1 MIPIYV
7 ALVRNGLR
15 TIDQVPAPIR
25 DDVKAALGVKEE
37 EPAQLD
43 ASTGAVSYTH
53 LTLPT
58 TVPV

>member
-25 DDVKAALGVKEE
+25 DDVKAALDVKEE
-37 EPAQLD
+37 EPDEHD
-43 ASTGAVSYTH
+43 AGTRE
-53 LTLPT
+53 
-58 TVPV
+58 

>member
-25 DDVKAALGVKEE
+25 DDVKAALGAKEE
-37 EPAQLD
+37 DPDEHD
-43 ASTGAVSYTH
+43 ASTGE
-53 LTLPT
+53 
-58 TVPV
+58 

>member
-25 DDVKAALGVKEE
+25 DDVKAALGVEEE
-37 EPAQLD
+37 EPDEHD
-43 ASTGAVSYTH
+43 AGTRE
-53 LTLPT
+53 
-58 TVPV
+58 

>member
-25 DDVKAALGVKEE
+25 DDVKAALGVKGEGQVE
-37 EPAQLD
+37 HD
-43 ASTGAVSYTH
+43 AGTGE
-53 LTLPT
+53 
-58 TVPV
+58 

>member
-37 EPAQLD
+37 GPDEHD
-43 ASTGAVSYTH
+43 AGTGE
-53 LTLPT
+53 
-58 TVPV
+58 

>member
-15 TIDQVPAPIR
+15 TIDQVPATIR

-37 EPAQLD
+37 EPDEHD
-43 ASTGAVSYTH
+43 AGTRE
-53 LTLPT
+53 
-58 TVPV
+58 

>member
-25 DDVKAALGVKEE
+25 DDVKTALGAKEE
-37 EPAQLD
+37 EQA
-43 ASTGAVSYTH
+43 GAAENTRG
-53 LTLPT
+53 
-58 TVPV
+58 

>member
-37 EPAQLD
+37 GQVERD
-43 ASTGAVSYTH
+43 AGTGE
-53 LTLPT
+53 
-58 TVPV
+58 

>member
-37 EPAQLD
+37 GQVELA
-43 ASTGAVSYTH
+43 AGTGE
-53 LTLPT
+53 
-58 TVPV
+58 

>member
-1 MIPIYV
+1 MVPIYV

-37 EPAQLD
+37 EPDEHD
-43 ASTGAVSYTH
+43 AGTRE
-53 LTLPT
+53 
-58 TVPV
+58 

>member
-7 ALVRNGLR
+7 AIVRNGLR

-37 EPAQLD
+37 EPDEHD
-43 ASTGAVSYTH
+43 AGTGE
-53 LTLPT
+53 
-58 TVPV
+58 

>member
-25 DDVKAALGVKEE
+25 DDVKAALVVKEDVPA
-37 EPAQLD
+37 EPD
-43 ASTGAVSYTH
+43 AGTGE
-53 LTLPT
+53 
-58 TVPV
+58 

>member
-25 DDVKAALGVKEE
+25 DDVKAALGAKEE
-37 EPAQLD
+37 EPAEPY
-43 ASTGAVSYTH
+43 AGTGE
-53 LTLPT
+53 
-58 TVPV
+58 

>member
-15 TIDQVPAPIR
+15 TIDQVPASIR

-37 EPAQLD
+37 RPAGPD
-43 ASTGAVSYTH
+43 AGTGE
-53 LTLPT
+53 
-58 TVPV
+58 

>member
-7 ALVRNGLR
+7 ALIRNGLR

-37 EPAQLD
+37 EPDEHD
-43 ASTGAVSYTH
+43 AGTRE
-53 LTLPT
+53 
-58 TVPV
+58 

>member
-15 TIDQVPAPIR
+15 TIDQVPAHIR

-37 EPAQLD
+37 EPDEHD
-43 ASTGAVSYTH
+43 AGTRE
-53 LTLPT
+53 
-58 TVPV
+58 

>member
-7 ALVRNGLR
+7 ALIRNGLR

-37 EPAQLD
+37 D
-43 ASTGAVSYTH
+43 RSS
-53 LTLPT
+53 PT
-58 TVPV
+58 RARGVT